1 MVSIRRLEIR
11 GKGKYTEITFLY
23 VFRCPCK
30 VYKDIRRLHFRML
43 SKQVSILFIYGNPVS
58 HIFDTLKNMNLY
70 ILRWKQQAY
79 IIPIMKQAGRRTQQE
94 CFLTGS
100 LPLHC
105 SLSACLA
112 LVSSCLNLV
121 FYIHALSLFVQCKT
135 HNESLSSLVVKFAP
149 TRDLLLMCALLY

>member
-1 MVSIRRLEIR
+1 M
-11 GKGKYTEITFLY
+11 GTQF
-23 VFRCPCK
+23 
-30 VYKDIRRLHFRML
+30 
-43 SKQVSILFIYGNPVS
+43 
-58 HIFDTLKNMNLY
+58 HIFLILWKIYMY
-70 ILRWKQQAY
+70 KLRWKQQAY

-135 HNESLSSLVVKFAP
+135 HNASLSSLVVKFAP
-149 TRDLLLMCALLY
+149 TRDLLLMCALLYYILRRKFSFEALYKTRPEARGKWRVKSLSNIMVLPLIFLLRRFLLDELG